1 MVPLCHMSQE
11 AVKMRMFSGV
21 FSVLLVAGLA
31 SAVPQGPTWADET
44 QTYRFTAS
52 VLGVTAGKMTMA
64 VNRKG
69 TTYAVTGNT
78 SSAGMGGLFRSF
90 SVTSK
95 VRGTEIDG
103 QFRPERYQ
111 STSEGE
117 RAGRGAEMVYKGGVP
132 EILSLAAEER
142 PGAPVLDPAKQ
153 AGTVDPLSMTY
164 ALLRDI
170 DRDRACTLNLK
181 VFDGHR
187 LSHVSLGQ
195 PQPDGEGLVC
205 TGLYRRLDGYPAEEI
220 AERQDFPFT
229 IAYTPGPDGQLQVTE
244 IVLDSLFGV
253 ARLSRM
259 E

>member
-1 MVPLCHMSQE
+1 
-11 AVKMRMFSGV
+11 MRMFSG
-21 FSVLLVAGLA
+21 FFPMLLVAALA
-31 SAVPQGPTWADET
+31 TALPKGAALADGTE
-44 QTYRFTAS
+44 TYRFTAS
-52 VLGVTAGKMTMA
+52 VLGVTAGKMSMA

-69 TTYAVTGNT
+69 TSYAVTGNT

-103 QFRPERYQ
+103 RLRPERYQ

-117 RAGRGAEMVYKGGVP
+117 RAGRGAELVYKGGVP
-132 EILSLAAEER
+132 EILSLAEEEN

-153 AGTVDPLSMTY
+153 GGTVDPLSMTY
-164 ALLRDI
+164 ALLRDT
-170 DRDRACTLNLK
+170 DRDQACTLNLK
-181 VFDGHR
+181 IFDGHR
-187 LSHVSLGQ
+187 LSQVTVGQ
-195 PQPDGEGLVC
+195 PKPDGEGLIC
-205 TGLYRRLDGYPAEEI
+205 TGLYRRLDGYPAEDI

-229 IAYTPGPDGQLQVTE
+229 IAYRPGPEGQLQVTE